1 MSMSH
6 CSRRAILGAVVFSMA
21 ASAGAATCP
30 TAACDPARLARRTLR
45 AVRLQGPAPAIDG
58 VLDDGAWRNA
68 ALATGFVES
77 RPRPAA
83 AAGLESEARVLVDD
97 QALYVA
103 LTYLDPRPETIQA
116 PLARRDD
123 ETTSDWAFVEIDSR
137 YDRRSSFSFGVN
149 PRGVQVDGLWFGD
162 TLYDFSWNAVWE
174 AAARPT
180 AEGWTAEFR
189 IPFSQLA
196 FSLPAGSAELLWG
209 VNFYRFSPGHG
220 ESSNWSPRY
229 SGLGGIVSN
238 FNDLV
243 VPAPPS
249 VRRLEATPFVAPRL
263 GRDRGDTRASL
274 EAGADFRVGL
284 GSTFSLTGTVLPDF
298 GQVEADPSQ
307 VNLTSFELFQAER
320 RPFFLEGLDVFRL
333 DTALAFSSRA
343 SSFASEAPFYS
354 RRVGRAP
361 RGRAPFAVASP
372 ELPAATTL
380 LGAAKLSGQTA
391 GGWTLGLFTAASDR
405 EEGHGRGLDGS
416 AVSWMAEP
424 RSLFSV
430 GRASR
435 SFNGGHTSL
444 ALFAADVHRLDLSEA
459 LASQYVR
466 DAASA
471 GLEAQHRFHHGNYQV
486 RGWVLG
492 SQLTGDAA
500 AIARVAES
508 PQHLFQ
514 RRDAPRLHD
523 RPYGTVLR
531 GLAAE
536 TRLSRIGGSLRWDLS
551 ARAVSPGFDVNETGF
566 QRNSD
571 WLLLA
576 GGWRYER
583 FRPGRWIRA
592 WAVGSENLGLGWSW
606 AGEPRARVLSAFG
619 SVDLRS
625 YWTLKLTATH
635 ELPALSMDRLRG
647 GPALLLPGRDALA
660 ATLVTDTRRP
670 TYASLDAGVAREP
683 ASGSSAATLSP
694 FLNVRS
700 SDRVQWS
707 VGPTWQAETVGWQ
720 YVGAAGAA
728 GAPDYLVGR
737 VRQRTLAL
745 TLRAD
750 VIFTPRLS
758 LQFYAQPFAT
768 AGRYDAWQRLS
779 SPRDP
784 RPERRFVPLAAGQ
797 VRRDGARLDL
807 DLDGDGGFEAAL
819 PWPGGQE
826 RALDASAVLRWE
838 YRPGSY
844 LTAVWSHRRDA
855 SVGEDTLSPAHSLRR
870 LFHDPASNV
879 LLLKASLRVGS

>member
-1 MSMSH
+1 MRNRLH
-6 CSRRAILGAVVFSMA
+6 RWILGSLLLSLAGP
-21 ASAGAATCP
+21 AGAATCP
-30 TAACDPARLARRTLR
+30 TADCDPARLARRTLR
-45 AVRLQGPAPAIDG
+45 AARLQGPAPLIDG
-58 VLDDGAWRNA
+58 VVDDA
-68 ALATGFVES
+68 ASRLADPATGFVES
-77 RPRPAA
+77 TPRPAA
-83 AAGLESEARVLVDD
+83 AASLESEARVLVDD

-103 LTYLDPRPETIQA
+103 LTYHDPQPEKIQG

-123 ETTSDWAFVEIDSR
+123 ETTSDWAFVEVDSR

-162 TLYDFSWNAVWE
+162 TLYDVSWNAVWE

-196 FSLPAGSAELLWG
+196 FSLPAGSTELVWG

-220 ESSNWSPRY
+220 ASSNWSPRY
-229 SGLGGIVSN
+229 RGLGGIVSN

-249 VRRLEATPFVAPRL
+249 VHRLEATPFVAPRL
-263 GRDRGDTRASL
+263 GHGGGATRASV

-284 GSTFSLTGTVLPDF
+284 GSNFSLTGTVLPDF

-333 DTALAFSSRA
+333 DTALAFSSR
-343 SSFASEAPFYS
+343 SVSFASEAPFYS

-361 RGRAPFAVASP
+361 RGFAPEGAVPVSVP
-372 ELPAATTL
+372 TATTL

-391 GGWTLGLFTAASDR
+391 NGWTLGLFTAVSDH
-405 EEGHGRGLDGS
+405 EQGHGLDASGR
-416 AVSWMAEP
+416 AVSWTAEP

-435 SFNGGHTSL
+435 SFNGGDTSL
-444 ALFAADVHRLDLSEA
+444 AFFAADLHRLDLPGP
-459 LASQYVR
+459 LVPQYVG

-471 GLEAQHRFHHGNYQV
+471 GVEAQHRFHQGVYQA

-492 SQLTGDAA
+492 SRLGGDPA

-508 PQHLFQ
+508 PQHFFQ
-514 RRDAPRLHD
+514 RPDAPRLHD
-523 RPYGTVLR
+523 GPYGTALS
-531 GLAAE
+531 GLSAE
-536 TRLSRIGGSLRWDLS
+536 ARLARIGGSFRWDVS

-583 FRPGRWIRA
+583 FPTAGWIRA

-606 AGEPRARVLSAFG
+606 AGEPRARVLGAFG
-619 SVDLRS
+619 SLDTRS
-625 YWTLKLTATH
+625 YWTVKVAATRD
-635 ELPALSMDRLRG
+635 LPALSMDRLRG
-647 GPALLLPGRDALA
+647 GPALLMPARDALA
-660 ATLVTDTRRP
+660 ASIVTDSRRP
-670 TYASLDAGVAREP
+670 TFASLDAALAREP
-683 ASGSSAATLSP
+683 ASGSWAVSLSP
-694 FLNVRS
+694 FANVRS
-700 SDRVQWS
+700 SQRVQWS
-707 VGPTWQAETVGWQ
+707 VGPTWQDETVGWQ
-720 YVGAAGAA
+720 YVGAVEAA
-728 GAPDYLVGR
+728 GGPAYLVGR
-737 VRQRTLAL
+737 VRQRTVAL

-750 VIFTPRLS
+750 LIFTSRLS

-768 AGRYDAWQRLS
+768 VGRYDAWQRLADA
-779 SPRDP
+779 RHP
-784 RPERRFVPLAAGQ
+784 RPELRFERLAAGQ
-797 VRRDGARLDL
+797 ARREGERLAL
-807 DLDGDGGFEAAL
+807 DLDGDGRFEAAF
-819 PWPGGQE
+819 PWPGGEE
-826 RALDASAVLRWE
+826 RALAASAVLRWE

-844 LTAVWSHRRDA
+844 LTAVWNHRRGA
-855 SVGEDTLSPAHSLRR
+855 SVTGDPDSPGHALGR
-870 LFHDPASNV
+870 LFDDPASNV